1 MSLYLLGER
10 GIMALAKHIDFDVV
24 IVGGGAIGAVLALEL
39 DRLNY
44 SVAVVEL
51 RTPTFASTNPERVVA
66 LNDGS
71 RCYLESLGL
80 WQEIEA
86 LGLGDIRHVVV
97 TEPGNRGRFDLHSSD
112 LHTSD
117 LQPAVR
123 TDADDEHALG
133 YVVEMGDLL
142 EPMYRALQASSV
154 ELIAPA
160 CVESFDVQ
168 QDQVS
173 IQIRSGDESSTI
185 SSTLLVGAD
194 GTYSQIRAM
203 AGIDLFGWD
212 YNRFG
217 LVASVTTERGHQDT
231 AHECFRSSGP
241 LAFLPL
247 ADGRFSI
254 VWAATPAEA
263 TQLLAMDDEAF
274 TYALK
279 KAAGASTMNKIGAIT
294 AVSKRASFP
303 LELTIAKSFASSR
316 LALLGN
322 AAHTIHPVAGQ
333 GMNLGFRDVETLIE
347 VLARAKAQQGDAY
360 CDPGQSILMQA
371 YAEKRRGDVMAVAGF
386 TESMSHIFGSSVP
399 GVKWLRGMGLD
410 NLSRVPALADLLLQ
424 QASGLAQFNRF
435 KRPEVPHE

>member
-1 MSLYLLGER
+1 MSLYLVGER
-10 GIMALAKHIDFDVV
+10 GIMALAKNIDFDVV

-51 RTPTFASTNPERVVA
+51 RTPTFASANPERVVA

-71 RCYLESLGL
+71 RCYLEALGL
-80 WQEIEA
+80 WKEIEN
-86 LGLGDIRHVVV
+86 LGLGDIRHIVV

-112 LHTSD
+112 LQPD
-117 LQPAVR
+117 LSVDLR
-123 TDADDEHALG
+123 TDSDDQHALG
-133 YVVEMGDLL
+133 YVVEMGHLL
-142 EPMYRALQASSV
+142 EPMYEALQASSV
-154 ELIAPA
+154 KLIAPA
-160 CVESFDVQ
+160 CIESFEVL

-173 IQIRSGDESSTI
+173 IQMRRDDESLTI
-185 SSTLLVGAD
+185 ASALLVGAD
-194 GTYSQIRAM
+194 GTYSQMRAM
-203 AGIDLFGWD
+203 AGIDVFGWD

-217 LVASVTTERGHQDT
+217 LVTSVTTERGHQNT

-274 TYALK
+274 IYALQ
-279 KAAGASTMNKIGAIT
+279 KAAGASTMSKIGEIT
-294 AVSKRASFP
+294 AISKRASFP
-303 LELTIAKSFASSR
+303 LELTIAKSFAQSR

-333 GMNLGFRDVETLIE
+333 GMNLGFRDVETLVE
-347 VLARAKAQQGDAY
+347 VLARAKEQHGDELV
-360 CDPGQSILMQA
+360 DPGQSILMQA
-371 YAEKRRGDVMAVAGF
+371 YVEKRRADVMAVAGF
-386 TESMSHIFGSSVP
+386 TESMSHIFGSTVP
-399 GVKWLRGMGLD
+399 GVKWLRGTALE
-410 NLSRVPALADLLLQ
+410 NLSTVPALADLLLQ
-424 QASGLAQFNRF
+424 QASGIAQFKKF
-435 KRPEVPHE
+435 KRPEVNHE

>member
-1 MSLYLLGER
+1 
-10 GIMALAKHIDFDVV
+10 MALEKHIDSDVV

-44 SVAVVEL
+44 SVAVIEL
-51 RTPTFASTNPERVVA
+51 RTPTFASSDPERVVA

-80 WQEIEA
+80 WKEIEE
-86 LGLGDIRHVVV
+86 LGLGDIHHIVV
-97 TEPGNRGRFDLHSSD
+97 TEPGNRGRFDLHA
-112 LHTSD
+112 SD
-117 LQPAVR
+117 LQS
-123 TDADDEHALG
+123 TDKEHALG
-133 YVVEMGDLL
+133 YVVEMGHLL

-160 CVESFDVQ
+160 CIENFELLE
-168 QDQVS
+168 DQVS
-173 IQIRSGDESSTI
+173 IQMRRGDEQLTI
-185 SSTLLVGAD
+185 SSALLLGAD
-194 GTYSQIRAM
+194 GTYSQMRAM
-203 AGIDLFGWD
+203 AGIDVFGWD

-217 LVASVTTERGHQDT
+217 LVASVTTERGHQET

-274 TYALK
+274 IYALQ
-279 KAAGASTMNKIGAIT
+279 KAAGASTMSKLGAVT
-294 AVSKRASFP
+294 SVSKRASFP
-303 LELTIAKSFASSR
+303 LELTIAKSFAQSR

-347 VLARAKAQQGDAY
+347 VLSHAKAQQGDAY

-371 YAEKRRGDVMAVAGF
+371 YAENRRGDVMAVAGF

-424 QASGLAQFNRF
+424 QASGLAQFKQF
-435 KRPEVPHE
+435 KRPEVNHE

>member
-1 MSLYLLGER
+1 MNLYLVGER
-10 GIMALAKHIDFDVV
+10 EIMGLAKHIDFDVV

-44 SVAVVEL
+44 SVAIVEL
-51 RTPTFASTNPERVVA
+51 REPLFSSTNPERVVA

-71 RCYLESLGL
+71 RCYLEALGL
-80 WQEIEA
+80 WKEIEA
-86 LGLGDIRHVVV
+86 FGLGDIRHIVV
-97 TEPGNRGRFDLHSSD
+97 TEPGNRGRFDLHAD
-112 LHTSD
+112 D
-117 LQPAVR
+117 LQS
-123 TDADDEHALG
+123 ADNEHALG
-133 YVVEMGDLL
+133 HVVEMGHLL
-142 EPMYRALQASSV
+142 EPMYRALQDSSV

-160 CVESFDVQ
+160 CIEAFEVQ

-173 IQIRSGDESSTI
+173 IQIRRDDELSTI
-185 SSTLLVGAD
+185 TAALLVGAD

-203 AGIDLFGWD
+203 AGIGVFGWD

-217 LVASVTTERGHQDT
+217 LVASVTTELGHQET

-263 TQLLAMDDEAF
+263 TQLLAMDDESF
-274 TYALK
+274 IYALQ
-279 KAAGASTMNKIGAIT
+279 KAAGASTMSKLGAVTGI
-294 AVSKRASFP
+294 SKRASFP
-303 LELTIAKSFASSR
+303 LELTIAKSFAQSR

-347 VLARAKAQQGDAY
+347 VLARAKAQQGDASV
-360 CDPGQSILMQA
+360 DPGQSILMQA

-399 GVKWLRGMGLD
+399 GMKWLRGMGLD
-410 NLSRVPALADLLLQ
+410 NLSSVPALADLLLQ
-424 QASGLAQFNRF
+424 QASGLAQFKQF
-435 KRPEVPHE
+435 KRPEVPHA